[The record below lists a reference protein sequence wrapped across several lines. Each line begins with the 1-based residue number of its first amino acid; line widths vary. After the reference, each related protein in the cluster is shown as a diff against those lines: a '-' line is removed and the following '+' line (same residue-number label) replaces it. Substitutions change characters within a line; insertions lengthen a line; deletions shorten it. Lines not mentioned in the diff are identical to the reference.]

1 MRKSI
6 LIGLLVAMVVAV
18 AAMAAEVPAKVT
30 IKDCAATKGT
40 VEFDHKAHLTR
51 AKTCAVCH
59 HTMKDLTAENAATKT
74 VEPCGKCHAKP
85 EKATT
90 PVCSDKT
97 MTANPFHMVCVK
109 CHKETK
115 LAKPDTKAPSGMCTG
130 CHAAKAAS

>member
-1 MRKSI
+1 MRKFI
-6 LIGLLVAMVVAV
+6 LVGLVAAMVLAV
-18 AAMAAEVPAKVT
+18 AAMAAEIPAKVT

-51 AKTCAVCH
+51 AKDCVTCH
-59 HTMKDLTAENAATKT
+59 HTMKDMTAENAATKT
-74 VEPCGKCHAKP
+74 VEKCGVCHAKP

-90 PVCSDKT
+90 PLCSSMK
-97 MTANPFHMVCVK
+97 MTDNPFHMVCNK

-115 LAKPDTKAPSGMCTG
+115 AAKADTKAPTMCNG